1 MHHDRLNRW
10 RPYKIYPG
18 AYVAFS
24 AAKAQGQIPDGTTY
38 QAYAAEKLQE
48 SLDHVI
54 THPGDL
60 LPEDAQKLCHDARI
74 VGVEHAD
81 LS

>member
-24 AAKAQGQIPDGTTY
+24 AAKEQGQIPAGTTY
-38 QAYAAEKLQE
+38 QAYAAQKLKE
-48 SLDHVI
+48 SLDHAA
-54 THPGDL
+54 THPDDL
-60 LPEDAQKLCHDARI
+60 LPEDAHKLYQDARI
-74 VGVEHAD
+74 VGVKHAA

>member
-24 AAKAQGQIPDGTTY
+24 AAKEQGQIPEGMTY
-38 QAYAAEKLQE
+38 PAYAAQKLRE
-48 SLDHVI
+48 SLDHVAAN
-54 THPGDL
+54 PDDL
-60 LPEDAQKLCHDARI
+60 LLEDAQKLYQDARI
-74 VGVEHAD
+74 VGVKHAA